1 MKILVLNHE
10 FSPVGGGGGR
20 AALDICRGL
29 VKRGHKVMA
38 LTAHIK
44 GLPRIENLDG
54 IELIRLASMRREPFR
69 ADLIAMTSYVLAG
82 LWTGYRLIRRD
93 RPDVIHVHF
102 AVPAGAVA
110 WALFRLTGVPYVLT
124 AHLGDVPGGVP
135 EKTDRWFKWILPF
148 TYPIWREAKKVIA
161 VSEYTRQLALRHYQ
175 REIMVIPNGVEVE
188 KLRPTEIAVNTLPCI
203 VFAGRFMPQKN
214 PLRVVEVLAELS
226 HLPWHC
232 VMLGDGPLMP
242 QVQRAII
249 EKGLQERFTLP
260 GWVTPEQVL
269 EWFDKSDILFLPSL
283 SEGLPVVGVQ
293 ALAKGL
299 AIVASQ
305 VGGLTE
311 LVEAEKNGSL
321 HSPEDSHSMK
331 LGLSRLLEDRQRLL
345 NARLHSLSKAQA
357 FDLQGVIASYERLL
371 EEVCS

>member
-29 VKRGHKVMA
+29 VERGHNVMA

-69 ADLIAMTSYVLAG
+69 ADLLAMTSYVLAG
-82 LWTGYRLIRRD
+82 LWAGYRLIRRN

-135 EKTDRWFKWILPF
+135 EKTDRWFKCLLPF
-148 TYPIWREAKKVIA
+148 TYPIWRDAKKVVA
-161 VSEYTRQLALRHYQ
+161 VSEYTRQLALRHYP
-175 REIMVIPNGVEVE
+175 REIIIIPNGVEVE
-188 KLRPTEIAVNTLPCI
+188 KLRPARIAVNNPPCI

-214 PLRVVEVLAELS
+214 PLRVVEVLTKLS

-232 VMLGDGPLMP
+232 VMLGDGPLLP
-242 QVQRAII
+242 EVQRAIL
-249 EKGLQERFTLP
+249 ERGLQARFSLP

-269 EWFDKSDILFLPSL
+269 AWFDKSDILFLPSL

-299 AIVASQ
+299 AIVASR

-311 LVEAEKNGSL
+311 LVEQGKNGSL
-321 HSPEDSHSMK
+321 HSPEDANGMK
-331 LGLSRLLEDRQRLL
+331 LGLRRLLEDPQYLL
-345 NARLHSLSKAQA
+345 KARRHSLSRAQA
-357 FDLQGVIASYERLL
+357 FDLQGIVTSYERLL